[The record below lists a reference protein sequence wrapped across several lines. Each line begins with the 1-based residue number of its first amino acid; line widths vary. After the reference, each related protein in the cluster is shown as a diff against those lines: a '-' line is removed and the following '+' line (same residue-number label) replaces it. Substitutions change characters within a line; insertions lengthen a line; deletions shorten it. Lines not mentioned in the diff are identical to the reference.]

1 MTVLVT
7 GAAGFIGMH
16 VSAALLSSGRN
27 VLGVD
32 SLNSY
37 YDPALKRARLAEL
50 SRYRSFAF
58 APADIALEGA
68 IGAAASGRRITAIV
82 HLAAQPGVRYSI
94 EHPAA
99 YIEANLVGHF
109 RVLEFA
115 RHLPD
120 LSHLVYASSSSVYGA
135 GTNLPFSTT
144 QRTDRPVSLYAATKA
159 SCELMAYTYAH
170 LYRIPA
176 TGLRFFTVY
185 GPWGRPDMAVYGFT
199 KAIFG
204 GQPIRLF
211 NGGAMKRDF
220 TYIDDIVAGVTNCLE
235 RPPVSDGEGAP
246 HRVYNLGNHRSEP
259 LMRLVQV
266 LEKAIGRQA
275 LTEPAAMQPGEVVET
290 FADIADAR
298 RDLGFEPTTS
308 IDIGIPKFVE
318 WYRRYHK
325 ID

>member
-16 VSAALLSSGRN
+16 VSAALLSSGRD
-27 VLGVD
+27 VLGLD
-32 SLNSY
+32 SLNNY
-37 YDPALKRARLAEL
+37 YDPALKRARLAAL
-50 SRYRSFAF
+50 SRNRRFAF
-58 APADIALEGA
+58 AQTDISTEGA
-68 IGAAASGRRITAIV
+68 IEAAASGRQIAAIV

-99 YIEANLVGHF
+99 YIDANLVGHF

-120 LSHLVYASSSSVYGA
+120 FSHLVYASSSSVYGA
-135 GTNLPFSTT
+135 GTDLPFSTK

-159 SCELMAYTYAH
+159 SCELMAYTYSH

-199 KAIFG
+199 RAIFDR
-204 GQPIRLF
+204 QPIRLF

-220 TYIDDIVAGVTNCLE
+220 TYIDDIVAGVTRCLE
-235 RPPVSDGEGAP
+235 RPPTGDREAAP

-259 LMRLVQV
+259 LMRLVQL
-266 LEKAIGRQA
+266 LEQAIGRKA
-275 LTEPAAMQPGEVVET
+275 LTEPAAMQLGEVVET

-298 RDLGFEPTTS
+298 GDLGFEPTTP
-308 IDIGIPKFVE
+308 IDTGIPKFVE
-318 WYRRYHK
+318 WYRRYHTME
-325 ID
+325 